1 MLPAK
6 QPSPVARKLYLH
18 TLKMISLTR
27 LDDTTIV
34 LNALLIERIEETPDT
49 VITLTTGRRVVV
61 LESSDE
67 VIKRA
72 VNYLQGLRGESD
84 EGEGVPNIAQLG
96 RVTK

>member
-1 MLPAK
+1 
-6 QPSPVARKLYLH
+6 
-18 TLKMISLTR
+18 MISLTR

-49 VITLTTGRRVVV
+49 VITLTTGRKVVV

-67 VIKRA
+67 VIKRS
-72 VNYLQGLRGESD
+72 VGYLQDLRGGD
-84 EGEGVPNIAQLG
+84 DDGAGVTNVAQLG